1 MYLESL
7 HLINFKSYLEADLR
21 FSPRI
26 NVFVGKNG
34 SGKTNLLDAIY
45 YLGFTKS
52 AFSSSDQQCITLGQN
67 SLVVR
72 GSFRNGQNVSD
83 VATNIQFG
91 AKKIFRENAEEYQK
105 LSEHI
110 GKYPI
115 VIIAPDDVDLVKEG
129 SEFRRKFFDGIISQ
143 LDKIYL
149 ENLIRYQQALKLRNG
164 LLRMYAERT
173 TEVDWLAV
181 ESYDRILCALGSST
195 FRRRVEALDEFL
207 PVFTKYYGYFVDGD
221 EQAVIEYCSELTQT
235 EFIEGLVGNRRK
247 DALLQRT
254 CFGIHRDDYQFILGG
269 EALKK
274 FGSQGQQK
282 SFVIAMKLAQ
292 FEILEKH
299 KGFKP
304 ILLLDDIFDKLDDFR
319 IARLLELIKSDF
331 GQLFITDA
339 RPERTTGLLR
349 NIEVPSTIFN
359 IKEGKVELHE
369 LQEG

>member
-1 MYLESL
+1 MHLETL
-7 HLINFKSYLEADLR
+7 HLINFKSYLEVNLH
-21 FSPRI
+21 FSTRI

-52 AFSSSDQQCITLGQN
+52 AFSSSDQQCISLGQS
-67 SLVVR
+67 SLFAR
-72 GSFRNGQNVSD
+72 GTFKNGSNVNQ
-83 VATNIQFG
+83 VATSIQTG
-91 AKKIFRENAEEYQK
+91 SRKIFKENGEEYQK

-115 VIIAPDDVDLVKEG
+115 VIIAPDDIELVREG
-129 SEFRRKFFDGIISQ
+129 SEVRRKFFDGILSQ

-149 ENLIRYQQALKLRNG
+149 ENLMRYNQALKLRNG
-164 LLRMYAERT
+164 LLRMYAERGT
-173 TEVDWLAV
+173 DVDWAAV
-181 ESYDRILCALGSST
+181 ESYDRILEGLGTSI
-195 FRRRVEALDEFL
+195 FVRRSENVREFL
-207 PVFTKYYGYFVDGD
+207 PVFEKYYRFLVDNA
-221 EQAVIEYCSELTQT
+221 EQAGIAYVSELTQT
-235 EFIEGLVGNRRK
+235 EFGTGLLGNRRK
-247 DALLQRT
+247 DAILQRT
-254 CFGIHRDDYQFILGG
+254 CFGIHRDDYEFTLQS

-292 FEILEKH
+292 FEILERH

-339 RPERTTGLLR
+339 RPERTTGLLKH
-349 NIEVPSTIFN
+349 IEVPSTIFT
-359 IKEGKVELHE
+359 ITEGKVELHE
-369 LQEG
+369 FQER

>member
-7 HLINFKSYLEADLR
+7 HLINFKSYLEANLH

-52 AFSSSDQQCITLGQN
+52 AFSASDQQCITLGQN
-67 SLVVR
+67 SFLIR
-72 GSFRNGQNVSD
+72 GTFRNGEKLSS
-83 VATNIQFG
+83 VATIMQPG
-91 AKKIFRENAEEYQK
+91 AKKIFKENSEEYQK

-129 SEFRRKFFDGIISQ
+129 SEVRRKFFDGIISQ
-143 LDKIYL
+143 LDKVYL
-149 ENLIRYQQALKLRNG
+149 ENLIKYNQALKLRNG
-164 LLRMYAERT
+164 LLRMYSERSA
-173 TEVDWLAV
+173 EVDWAAI
-181 ESYDRILCALGSST
+181 ESYDQILCALGT
-195 FRRRVEALDEFL
+195 AIFQRRAEASQEFL
-207 PVFTKYYGYFVDGD
+207 PVFRKYYGYLVDDD
-221 EQAVIEYCSELTQT
+221 EEAHITYCSELTQT
-235 EFIEGLVGNRRK
+235 EFTNGLFSNRRK
-247 DALLQRT
+247 DAMLQRT
-254 CFGIHRDDYQFILGG
+254 CFGIHRDDYEFILGG
-269 EALKK
+269 EMLKK

-292 FEILEKH
+292 FEILEAH
-299 KGFKP
+299 KRFKP

-339 RPERTTGLLR
+339 RPERTNGLLR
-349 NIEVPSTIFN
+349 SIEVPSTIFTIN
-359 IKEGKVELHE
+359 EGKVELHE
-369 LQEG
+369 FQEG